1 MSEKLNSWS
10 WGNKHISLEGT
21 TVLLNSVLN
30 SIPIF
35 HLSVFKMPVTVLKI
49 KEAKISDL
57 SRTHIKTK
65 LIANIITCGER
76 L

>member
-1 MSEKLNSWS
+1 MEDVGTNVGEIELVVMGK
-10 WGNKHISLEGT
+10 NKHISLEGT
-21 TVLLNSVLN
+21 IVLLNSVLN

-57 SRTHIKTK
+57 SRTQI
-65 LIANIITCGER
+65 
-76 L
+76 